1 LGLVL
6 RVLAVLG
13 RAGAFEGV
21 DHVDDDFDGWDE
33 SEERKISG

>member
-1 LGLVL
+1 
-6 RVLAVLG
+6 VLG

-33 SEERKISG
+33 SDEQED